1 MSPEQ
6 WIEKMIAASVEE
18 DARKIEAAIIAHFGT
33 AERAQR
39 LAGLFPDRFT
49 IERTPV
55 VGVRGLFLDAAP
67 TLTYTYSIRD
77 ALRPNPDPR
86 STT

>member
-1 MSPEQ
+1 MSPDQ
-6 WIEKMIAASVEE
+6 WIQKMISAAVEE
-18 DARKIEAAIIAHFGT
+18 DAKKIETAIIAHFGT
-33 AERAQR
+33 AERAQH

-55 VGVRGLFLDAAP
+55 VGVRGPFLDAAP

-77 ALRPNPDPR
+77 SLRPDPDPR